1 MEITLVV
8 SEHTHN
14 PAFKNKNYE
23 NNVIPNVADSNIIKT
38 KVSIYYSA
46 DWLNK
51 IIEKPILYCL
61 GLAPFVTVLTIV

>member
-46 DWLNK
+46 D
-51 IIEKPILYCL
+51 
-61 GLAPFVTVLTIV
+61 